1 MKWLVQQVP
10 KKQVKRRKINVKT
23 KVITNDQLLA
33 ELKQKEQEDKEK
45 EERKLE
51 RKYKAK
57 EKKEKK
63 VEKQKTKKKIKI
75 DYIMNEE

>member
-33 ELKQKEQEDKEK
+33 ELKQQEQEDKEK

-51 RKYKAK
+51 RK
-57 EKKEKK
+57 
-63 VEKQKTKKKIKI
+63 
-75 DYIMNEE
+75 